1 MNSRLVAI
9 NVLIEVFDKEGYSNI
24 ALNKALK
31 EHPLSDKDKGLVTEI
46 VYGTIKYRY
55 TIDRILSKSF

>member
-24 ALNKALK
+24 ALNKALNK
-31 EHPLSDKDKGLVTEI
+31 YPLNDKDKGLVTEI
-46 VYGTIKYRY
+46 VYGTIKYCLLY
-55 TIDRILSKSF
+55 TSDAADE